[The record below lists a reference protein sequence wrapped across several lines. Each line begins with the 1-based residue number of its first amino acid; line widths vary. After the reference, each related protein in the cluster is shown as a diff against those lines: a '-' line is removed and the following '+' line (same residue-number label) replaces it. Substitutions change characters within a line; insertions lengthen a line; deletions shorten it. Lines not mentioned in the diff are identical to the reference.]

1 MTKIFIVVIIAII
14 TVFDMY
20 MLNFKGY
27 DATISWEIYK
37 TSQDYMIIPVIVG
50 VFVGHLFFPHR
61 HVPKKPD
68 DVTPPEP
75 PRAA

>member
-37 TSQDYMIIPVIVG
+37 TSQDFAFGRNKNNDLLYKIDINQIDAIIG
-50 VFVGHLFFPHR
+50 LYATR
-61 HVPKKPD
+61 
-68 DVTPPEP
+68 
-75 PRAA
+75 R